1 MNSSYLSKFDSECGN
16 SFRYHFTPPT
26 ELLDS
31 PLGRFSE
38 SLECCKPFSE
48 VQDEFTSHTE
58 CTIVGGGLSAITL
71 ACYLWHS
78 GIDFRI
84 IDPSTD
90 LASEFRQR
98 VFVTGQRVMRSPY
111 EHYVGCRRVYDYSLL
126 DFAKL
131 RYSSLTSRERE
142 QVLLATAGHRSVVP
156 VDVFLAHLAHQI
168 RIHELCH
175 HHIVDTVDSIRR
187 SCNDVIARLKS
198 GRELRSSFI
207 VYATG
212 ERART
217 IDSRDPRL
225 VACYSDK
232 LTCIGNS
239 RVLVVGAGQTAANV
253 VQSLVEKGCSVDLA
267 FPKSEILF
275 RCVDSTPHFFRPA
288 GRIEALRNLDDVR
301 FPSSMM
307 IEYEDR
313 FLNYIDSGDL
323 RLLTESTLKVH
334 GKSNELVLVRAG
346 ELVDLTPYQYIVPCI
361 GLEQQTVFINNR
373 VADFDC
379 AIGEREFVIGAGA
392 RSSVGPIARN
402 IDGHRVA
409 AERITAAITE
419 RMPSVQ

>member
-16 SFRYHFTPPT
+16 SFHYHFTPPA

-38 SLECCKPFSE
+38 SSQCCQAFSE
-48 VQDEFTSHTE
+48 VQNKFSSYTE
-58 CTIVGGGLSAITL
+58 CTIVGGGLSAVTL
-71 ACYLWHS
+71 ACYLSHS

-84 IDPSTD
+84 IDPYRD

-131 RYSSLTSRERE
+131 KYSSLTERERE

-168 RIHELCH
+168 RIHELDQ
-175 HHIVDTVDSIRR
+175 HHIVDTAASISR
-187 SCNDVIARLKS
+187 SSDDLIVRLKS
-198 GRELRSSFI
+198 GRELRTAFI

-212 ERART
+212 EQART
-217 IDSRDPRL
+217 IDSRDSRI
-225 VACYSDK
+225 VACYSTK
-232 LTCIGNS
+232 LTDIES
-239 RVLVVGAGQTAANV
+239 SKVLVVGAGQTAANV
-253 VQSLVEKGCSVDLA
+253 VESLMEKGCRIDLA
-267 FPKSEILF
+267 FPESKIHY

-288 GRIEALRNLDDVR
+288 GRIEALRNLDAVR
-301 FPSSMM
+301 FPPSIM
-307 IEYEDR
+307 IEYEER
-313 FLNYIDSGDL
+313 FLKYIDRGDL
-323 RLLTESTLKVH
+323 RLLPGSTLKVC
-334 GKSNELVLVRAG
+334 GDSKEPVLVRSG
-346 ELVDLTPYQYIVPCI
+346 ELVDLAHYQYIVPCI
-361 GLEQQTVFINNR
+361 GLEQNTNFINDR

-379 AIGEREFVIGAGA
+379 AIGEREFVIGAAA

-419 RMPSVQ
+419 RMRSIQ